1 MQVNFDDKNTWEY
14 LFKDYWL
21 GLKGKL
27 SITFDEITQA
37 KKPSK
42 KPSDEMYE
50 ANNDAVSSSDDSSVR
65 HTGNKFGKKKLKRR
79 SKVTINE
86 DNSVVTPDSVRSS
99 VSGENEW
106 ASKELLEFI
115 SHMRGGDDTSVLSQ
129 FDFQALLLEYI
140 KQNNLR
146 DPRKKSQIICDKRLQ
161 SLFGKARVGHFEML
175 KLIESHFLIKDAS
188 QVVIDEDHGAT
199 GCDHDN
205 RMADTDCSADA
216 STKNSEKR
224 RKTRKKSGR
233 TPLINNSDYAAVDN
247 HNINLIYLRRNL
259 MEDLLDDENCHL
271 KVIGCFVRIRISG
284 SGQKQD
290 MYRIVQVVGNFFSNV
305 VVATN
310 YFPTTPFKTS
320 IMSTGTSKTEERY
333 KTGKKSTDIAL
344 EILNLNK
351 TEVIHIDTISNQDF
365 TEVYPIIVIL
375 LFHLT

>member
-1 MQVNFDDKNTWEY
+1 
-14 LFKDYWL
+14 
-21 GLKGKL
+21 
-27 SITFDEITQA
+27 
-37 KKPSK
+37 
-42 KPSDEMYE
+42 
-50 ANNDAVSSSDDSSVR
+50 
-65 HTGNKFGKKKLKRR
+65 
-79 SKVTINE
+79 
-86 DNSVVTPDSVRSS
+86 

-233 TPLINNSDYAAVDN
+233 TPLINNSDYAAVDS

-290 MYRIVQVVGNFFSNV
+290 MYRIVQVVG
-305 VVATN
+305 
-310 YFPTTPFKTS
+310 
-320 IMSTGTSKTEERY
+320 TSKTEERY

-365 TEVYPIIVIL
+365 TEEECKRLRQSIKCGLIRPMTVVIHLIFQVSFL
-375 LFHLT
+375 LTLMISRSLMSL